1 MIPVGDV
8 IPTRTRPIVTLASMV
23 AALLTGGPVL
33 QVVSHAAALWIFGRT
48 IEDRLGHARFVGFA
62 AVGALASSL
71 ARTATAP
78 PAPVAHATMNGA
90 VAAVVAAYFVLYPR
104 SKVLV
109 LVPVGLPPQIVEAP
123 AFVFLAVWFLLQ
135 VISGLGSPA
144 GFAASPIPGLLP
156 SWGHLAGLAAG
167 AATIF
172 LFRRPERQR
181 VEWWN
186 DRLAR

>member
-8 IPTRTRPIVTLASMV
+8 IPTRTRPFGTLASMA
-23 AALLTGGPVL
+23 AALLAGGAIL
-33 QVVSHAAALWIFGRT
+33 QVVSNIAALWIFGRT
-48 IEDRLGHARFVGFA
+48 IEDRLGHGRFVAFA
-62 AVGALASSL
+62 AVGALASAL
-71 ARTATAP
+71 TRTATTP
-78 PAPVAHATMNGA
+78 LLPLAPVSVGGA
-90 VAAVVAAYFVLYPR
+90 VAAIVAAYFVLYPR

-123 AFVFLAVWFLLQ
+123 AFVFLAIWFLLQ
-135 VISGLGSPA
+135 VIGGLGTPA
-144 GFAASPIPGLLP
+144 GFAASPIPGLVP
-156 SWGHLAGLAAG
+156 SWGHVASLAAG

-186 DRLAR
+186 DRPAR